1 MNCKTTTRSLVSCST
16 RVPEGQGSYHSDTQ
30 SDVTSWTAGTSN
42 SQVNA
47 SPIGALLTR
56 GCVKGSTQES
66 VVAEQAM
73 LLELPRARSCCST
86 EACKIPLLSSCDTI
100 HTRPFLGGLVQLD
113 AIVQTSCGD
122 AHGCL
127 LYTQLIVLFH
137 RKTAPNCILYIS
149 KQSFFFCPTLLGTV
163 ASRHQYLLPVESRSQ
178 LCVASANVEPQPEV
192 IETSSF

>member
-42 SQVNA
+42 SQFNA

-73 LLELPRARSCCST
+73 L
-86 EACKIPLLSSCDTI
+86 I
-100 HTRPFLGGLVQLD
+100 
-113 AIVQTSCGD
+113 
-122 AHGCL
+122 
-127 LYTQLIVLFH
+127 LFH
-137 RKTAPNCILYIS
+137 RKTASNCILYIS